1 MLWIGT
7 GDTVQQTLQHL
18 FFTLPAHG
26 TRCFWG
32 SRHREALL
40 STTHQRHPFLQ
51 LRVHRQPSCGSD
63 GFDQAARVVIP
74 AALAEGQ
81 HIPITQ
87 QGLQAFR

>member
-1 MLWIGT
+1 MLWIGA
-7 GDTVQQTLQHL
+7 GGTVQQALQHL

-40 STTHQRHPFLQ
+40 SASHQRHPFLQ
-51 LRVHRQPSCGSD
+51 LRMHRQPSCGRD
-63 GFDQAARVVIP
+63 GCDQAARVVIP

-87 QGLQAFR
+87 QGPQAFR